1 MKPWIRAM
9 IAHVII
15 IMLAGAVVAAAGP
28 SSVEF
33 AGWPLFAVCALLGFV
48 VQWVVFIPSYLAQ
61 TEHYFDLTGSL
72 TYITLVIIALVYGN
86 NDPRSLLLG
95 GVVLIWAGRLGSFLF
110 LRIRRAGRDPR
121 FDAIKVLFPRFLTTW
136 SLQGLWVFL
145 TLACALAAMTGE
157 QSRPLGLVG
166 LIGFLVW
173 VCGFA
178 IEVVSDR
185 QKSAFRNDPANAGR
199 FIQSG
204 LWAWSR
210 HPNYFGEIVLWAGV
224 AIIAFPVLQGWQYV
238 TLVSPI
244 FVALLLTRISGVPL
258 LEQRADKEWGDNPD
272 YQAYKAAT
280 PALILRPPQSI

>member
-1 MKPWIRAM
+1 MKPWIRAL

-15 IMLAGAVVAAAGP
+15 FTLAGAVVAAAWP

-86 NDPRSLLLG
+86 ADPRSLLLG
-95 GVVLIWAGRLGSFLF
+95 VLVLIWAGRLGSFLF

-166 LIGFLVW
+166 LIGLLVW
-173 VCGFA
+173 LCGFA
-178 IEVVSDR
+178 IEAVADR
-185 QKSAFRNDPANAGR
+185 QKSAFRNDPANTGR

-238 TLVSPI
+238 TLISPV

-258 LEQRADKEWGDNPD
+258 LEQRADKEWGDNPE
-272 YQAYKAAT
+272 YQRYKAAT
-280 PALILRPPQSI
+280 PSLIPRPPKSK